1 MRYWDSESS
10 TKTLDR
16 NKRSPAGSGS
26 GSGRRSSSASGTDS
40 GKRSGS
46 GTGSRSGRRS
56 ITMGGSVK
64 DYPFL
69 RKFYQHKVVINDGIQ
84 KFIFV
89 LIIATLIYTF
99 VLGDG
104 GVVRILLLRHQT
116 VELEQ
121 DIADLESD
129 LELLKS
135 EIDNLKNNP
144 FYMEKIGRERFGY
157 LKQGDRVFKI
167 VPPEGDG
174 RALDE

>member
-1 MRYWDSESS
+1 MRYWES
-10 TKTLDR
+10 KTSSK
-16 NKRSPAGSGS
+16 NKKNKS
-26 GSGRRSSSASGTDS
+26 RSSSGSSS
-40 GKRSGS
+40 GK
-46 GTGSRSGRRS
+46 RS

-69 RKFYQHKVVINDGIQ
+69 RKFYRHKVVISDSIQ

-89 LIIATLIYTF
+89 LIIATLLYTF

-104 GVVRILLLRHQT
+104 GVVRLLLLRHRT

-121 DIADLESD
+121 DIVNLESD

-135 EIDNLKNNP
+135 EIDNLKNDP

-157 LKQGDRVFKI
+157 IKPDDHVIKI
-167 VPPEGDG
+167 VPKDGEGS
-174 RALDE
+174 ALDE